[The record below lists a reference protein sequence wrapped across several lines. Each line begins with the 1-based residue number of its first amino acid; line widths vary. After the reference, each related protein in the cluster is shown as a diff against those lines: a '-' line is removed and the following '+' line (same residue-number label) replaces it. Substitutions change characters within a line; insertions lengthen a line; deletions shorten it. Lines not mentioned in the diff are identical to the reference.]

1 MAHESKLSHESKS
14 FRSEVGLRIVSEDPQ
29 IRSMLPIDARKVAV
43 LECNPMDPRFDQMH
57 YVLKPSN
64 SPLRPGERL
73 SPGTTIEHERK
84 IYSLREEITGLNL
97 PVLNLYKFEKE
108 GIWYKAG
115 GVRFFVTNTLSSDK
129 KGPTLVV
136 FKDLPPATMMVE
148 DRHALYVTP
157 IIQYYA
163 SRQVPLLPSFEND
176 IVVLKERGSTFAPCS
191 QRAKCEQV
199 RAACVLSIRDLLGLP
214 ASLWNRVDPAALY
227 DPALGQFLD
236 APRVESAVR
245 DITGVLGQPPGRR
258 ARRPRRRV
266 TATLSALRC
275 PRSPA
280 RRRSRFPARRRSSS
294 RSARRSSARLPARP
308 AASATA
314 CTTALTASASTAGWT
329 RSSNSWRFRKGAA
342 ARLLPTNSPTT
353 SSTTCSTSSPT
364 TSLTTSRRSRRLHPP
379 TAALPSA
386 GRPRASRC
394 RSIRWKPM
402 TRVWRW
408 PMHARLSVP

>member
-57 YVLKPSN
+57 YVLKPSK

-191 QRAKCEQV
+191 QKAKCEQV
-199 RAACVLSIRDLLGLP
+199 RAACVLSAPVRPLLIRDLLGLP

-245 DITGVLGQPPGRR
+245 DITGVLGQPRQGDALGALAGASPTHNRNAISAPLSSLARAPSIPIPSSSAVQFTFGTAQLSPLTSPPGGVGDSVHDGIDRVGVDR
-258 ARRPRRRV
+258 WLDEIQQQLALQEGGGGALAPDELSDDFLDDMLDELPDDFLDDESEVTPSPPPHRRPPERGPP
-266 TATLSALRC
+266 
-275 PRSPA
+275 PR
-280 RRRSRFPARRRSSS
+280 FE
-294 RSARRSSARLPARP
+294 
-308 AASATA
+308 
-314 CTTALTASASTAGWT
+314 
-329 RSSNSWRFRKGAA
+329 
-342 ARLLPTNSPTT
+342 
-353 SSTTCSTSSPT
+353 
-364 TSLTTSRRSRRLHPP
+364 
-379 TAALPSA
+379 
-386 GRPRASRC
+386 
-394 RSIRWKPM
+394 M
-402 TRVWRW
+402 
-408 PMHARLSVP
+408 

>member
-163 SRQVPLLPSFEND
+163 SRQVPLLPSFEKN

-199 RAACVLSIRDLLGLP
+199 RAACALSIRDLLGLSP
-214 ASLWNRVDPAALY
+214 THNRNAISAPLYSLARAPSIPIPSSSAVQFTFGTAQLSPLTSPPGGVGDSVHDGIDRVGVDRWLDEIQQQLALQEGGGG
-227 DPALGQFLD
+227 ALAPDELSDDFLD
-236 APRVESAVR
+236 DMLDELPDDFLDDESEV
-245 DITGVLGQPPGRR
+245 TPSPPPH
-258 ARRPRRRV
+258 RRPPERGPP
-266 TATLSALRC
+266 
-275 PRSPA
+275 PR
-280 RRRSRFPARRRSSS
+280 FE
-294 RSARRSSARLPARP
+294 
-308 AASATA
+308 
-314 CTTALTASASTAGWT
+314 
-329 RSSNSWRFRKGAA
+329 
-342 ARLLPTNSPTT
+342 
-353 SSTTCSTSSPT
+353 
-364 TSLTTSRRSRRLHPP
+364 
-379 TAALPSA
+379 
-386 GRPRASRC
+386 
-394 RSIRWKPM
+394 M
-402 TRVWRW
+402 
-408 PMHARLSVP
+408 